1 MEYGPGDAEK
11 YRQRLKNQRRLQ
23 RIHREMQEEEGIPER
38 DDVAKVVLAELLD
51 RCLTAARDG
60 RRLRQE
66 DGRTGS
72 TREKKE
78 FDPDRSAET
87 IRNMI
92 DRARRDKE
100 REERRRASTR
110 RRGR

>member
-51 RCLTAARDG
+51 HCLTQPEMVDG
-60 RRLRQE
+60 FVKRMADRL
-66 DGRTGS
+66 
-72 TREKKE
+72 TREKKQ